1 MPRIAEVL
9 MKLKL
14 SFERGDEEG
23 EKTSFQKIYFEFFL
37 QMSIGVGKHNIYI
50 DGKLVS
56 KLFYLLFR
64 FVTLNSGDQ

>member
-1 MPRIAEVL
+1 

-14 SFERGDEEG
+14 SFQRGDEKG
-23 EKTSFQKIYFEFFL
+23 EKQVFRKFIWVFL
-37 QMSIGVGKHNIYI
+37 QMSIRVGKHNIYI